1 MDQFNKDRLLT
12 AVIEAVTATM
22 RNAPG
27 DIEDKCLAAI
37 REFPGLPNHV
47 LVEARLAIEEE
58 IEAPFWKGMAER
70 LNFQTVP
77 APARRSYQERPN
89 EGKVDDQIPF

>member
-12 AVIEAVTATM
+12 AVIEAVSATM
-22 RNAPG
+22 REAPG

-37 REFPGLPNHV
+37 RAYPGLPNHV

-58 IEAPFWKGMAER
+58 IEAPFWEGMAER
-70 LNFQTVP
+70 LSFQPVP
-77 APARRSYQERPN
+77 PPALPSYPTEPS
-89 EGKVDDQIPF
+89 GHYDDQIPF